1 MHVSKSDGDNWEKKW
16 QIVNWA
22 EIVILWL
29 RWKTVVALAPLFS
42 KYLLGAAHWPHTNL
56 AEWMYHTGTPLLTW
70 MLKGKWRKT
79 NYGVFNSAL
88 VNIWKQ
94 HQNDGVLFQ
103 LPVFS
108 LNFLLRK
115 HRLNF
120 CECEVFT
127 AKKILSHRKCSE
139 TKATQIE
146 PEICEY
152 LTFTSLQDF
161 VSGRCVCV
169 CECERIVSL
178 LCSIM

>member
-56 AEWMYHTGTPLLTW
+56 AEWMYHTDTPLLTW

-139 TKATQIE
+139 TKATHIE